1 MKKKTEN
8 ETATFLISEKL
19 SASYKYGF
27 LLTNPNQVIS
37 LIIINSLF
45 LKKKKIIIIVI
56 KTTPHK
62 YTYHHEQSPSNFDSH
77 NNLDFSVLHKQKQ
90 TNIGLII

>member
-1 MKKKTEN
+1 MMKKKTEN

-45 LKKKKIIIIVI
+45 LKKKKLLLLLLKLPPTNTHITMNSRHQILIL
-56 KTTPHK
+56 TTTWIFQYFINK
-62 YTYHHEQSPSNFDSH
+62 N
-77 NNLDFSVLHKQKQ
+77 KQ
-90 TNIGLII
+90 TLA